1 MTDTPPISQ
10 AMIDLYDRF
19 THANGPASRRDL
31 IAGLARLAGGT
42 SAALALLPLI
52 EARADAASLTS
63 EDNGA
68 IIGDRIVYAG
78 AAGRRMSGYLVRPSR
93 GADRAPKV
101 MVIHE
106 NRGLTEHIRDVA
118 RRLALSGFVVLAPDF
133 LAPYGETPRSGDGK
147 MSAEDIART
156 MIGQIDRGAVVADG
170 VASLKWFDGYSEGRG
185 TPSAVGFCWGGG
197 MVNALAMAA
206 GKALKT
212 GVAYYGPAPAD
223 ASDAGN
229 IKAKLVLHYAG
240 IDERVNAGAPAWQAA
255 LTAAGV
261 KFTAFTY
268 ANVNH
273 AFNNDTSE
281 ARYNKPAAAL
291 AWQRTIQALRGQG

>member
-1 MTDTPPISQ
+1 MTDKPSISQ

-19 THANGPASRRDL
+19 THVGGNRRELLD
-31 IAGLARLAGGT
+31 GLARLAGGVAAA
-42 SAALALLPLI
+42 SAILPLI

-68 IIGDRIVYAG
+68 IIADRIVYAG
-78 AAGRRMSGYLVRPSR
+78 ASGRMMSGYLVRPVK
-93 GADRAPKV
+93 GKDRAPKV

-133 LAPYGETPRSGDGK
+133 LAPYGETPRSGDGR

-156 MIGQIDRGAVVADG
+156 MIGQLDRGSTIADG

-185 TPSAVGFCWGGG
+185 TPGAVGFCWGGG

-206 GKALKT
+206 GKLLKT

-223 ASDAGN
+223 ASDAGK

-240 IDERVNAGAPAWQAA
+240 LDERVNAGATAWQAA

-261 KFTAFTY
+261 RFDAYTY
-268 ANVNH
+268 DGVNH

-281 ARYNKPAAAL
+281 ARYNKAAAFL
-291 AWQRTIQALRGQG
+291 AWKRTIAALRG